1 MASTN
6 QSTVSRWIR
15 TNESAPLCEGVI
27 GTPRGRAYEAGKLLE
42 KGASSQSI
50 HSMLWLLTGQGDEER
65 INYGRKDVIMMI
77 LAMEAGLE
85 LPPVLFEVAETLKSG
100 TFEMRERFAISSSEE
115 EAGGQEV
122 GFASPDDCIFW
133 FGNGAY
139 FSPTTA
145 RCMFIVGDAYQLW
158 ERHPIWQQLR
168 PAWSLWQTD
177 PFIVDTVADIVR
189 DLGRFQLLIS

>member
-1 MASTN
+1 
-6 QSTVSRWIR
+6 
-15 TNESAPLCEGVI
+15 
-27 GTPRGRAYEAGKLLE
+27 
-42 KGASSQSI
+42 
-50 HSMLWLLTGQGDEER
+50 MLWLLTGQGDVER

-189 DLGRFQLLIS
+189 DLGRYQLLYLICGVLRDTYPYVIKNQRKARNAPSRGLWVP